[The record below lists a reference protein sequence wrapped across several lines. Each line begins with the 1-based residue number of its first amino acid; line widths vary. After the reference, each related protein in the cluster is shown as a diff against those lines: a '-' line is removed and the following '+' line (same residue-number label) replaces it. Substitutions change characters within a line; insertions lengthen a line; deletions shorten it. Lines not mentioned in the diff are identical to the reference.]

1 MKKRMFWVMAAV
13 LLVVVVLAM
22 VPPVEAKASLGHP
35 IYFWSE
41 DGTLLDVRYQM
52 GVGYT
57 YAEIEAAFYAFAT
70 QPCGPGTPVRCW
82 YGHHVGIL
90 KNVVSEPKVVA
101 GFYQAPNGMY
111 YLVDVGQCLI
121 KDGCQP

>member
-1 MKKRMFWVMAAV
+1 MNKLWRTIAFVAV
-13 LLVVVVLAM
+13 LVTALVSAS
-22 VPPVEAKASLGHP
+22 PAKATLGHP
-35 IYFWSE
+35 IYFWGA

-57 YAEIEAAFYAFAT
+57 YEEIEAAFYAFAT

-101 GFYQAPNGMY
+101 GFYQAPNKMY
-111 YLVDVGQCLI
+111 YLIDVGQCLI